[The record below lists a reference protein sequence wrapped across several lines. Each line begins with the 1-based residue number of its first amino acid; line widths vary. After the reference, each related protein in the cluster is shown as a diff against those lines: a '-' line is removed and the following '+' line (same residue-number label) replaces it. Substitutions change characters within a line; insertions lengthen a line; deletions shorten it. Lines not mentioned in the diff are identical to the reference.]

1 MKQLGERIRTFRT
14 LRNMTQDDL
23 ANAMGESSGRV
34 IYTWEKGTAKPDCL
48 KLVKLSEILN
58 VSVDELLGCKIMV
71 NRPSEAEWTSI
82 LKYRSLDERGKKVV
96 DTVLDTEYEI
106 ACEAQNKKKKRM
118 IKLDYYTMPASA
130 GTGIFLDSEEAEELY
145 VPECSEAEEADFVLS
160 VSGDSMEPTFHDGDK
175 IYVSKQDAIDVGEI
189 GIFIINGD
197 AYVKELGAG
206 KLISHNEKYRPIPF
220 KSDDSIYCCGR
231 VLGVVEGVK

>member
-1 MKQLGERIRTFRT
+1 MKQLGERIRSFRT

-71 NRPSEAEWTSI
+71 NRPSEEEWTSI

-106 ACEAQNKKKKRM
+106 ACEVQNKKKKRM

-145 VPECSEAEEADFVLS
+145 VPECAEAEEADFVLS

-206 KLISHNEKYRPIPF
+206 KLISHNEKYRPISL